1 MAIYD
6 VLALAVRNLRR
17 RRGRSILTAVAVALG
32 SALLVALVAISAT
45 ADTRVVSQL
54 SKGGPLAAI
63 HVDDSRPGGG
73 ALQSD
78 DLQTAGHHNLD
89 AAAVQ
94 AVRRSR
100 YVSAVVAVLTVPA
113 LAVPCPPALGPVPAS
128 RATGLCAKG
137 DDPYQAGLVGADLT
151 QAGQLPIT
159 VLVGRLPAPHS
170 FSEVAVT
177 ETYLDHLQLNPT
189 GATSVLGTR
198 IEFGTP
204 RLVGAAKHLQERWFQ
219 ATIVGVVAQSVE
231 SGDFLVPIEQTQA
244 ARAFAMT
251 GNTDSAGFGGIAS
264 PNSALIVIADRLDHV
279 HAVRSELF
287 DLGFASSAPE
297 HLVASVLRYL
307 HVVDIVLAGIG
318 VVAVAIAV
326 LGIANSLLAAVRER
340 WRDIGVL
347 KAIGADDR
355 DVLLW
360 FLIEAAILG
369 AVGGVAG
376 TVVGLAVAAGV
387 GMSVNSFLAAQG
399 LQGVDLRSIP
409 VQLVVL
415 APLGTA
421 LLAMVAG
428 ALPAMRA
435 ARLPAREAMGAL

>member
-1 MAIYD
+1 MPIYD
-6 VLALAVRNLRR
+6 VLQLAVRNLRR

-32 SALLVALVAISAT
+32 SGLLVALVAISAT

-73 ALQSD
+73 SLQSD

-89 AAAVQ
+89 AAAVE
-94 AVRRSR
+94 AIRHSR

-113 LAVPCPPALGPVPAS
+113 LAVPCPPSPGPTPAPLP
-128 RATGLCAKG
+128 TGVCANAG
-137 DDPYQAGLVGADLT
+137 DPYQAFLVGADLT
-151 QAGQLPIT
+151 QSGSLPIT
-159 VLVGRLPAPHS
+159 ILAGRLPAAHS
-170 FSEVAVT
+170 LAEVAVT
-177 ETYLDHLQLNPT
+177 ETYLDHLQLDPVH
-189 GATSVLGTR
+189 AASVIGTR
-198 IEFGTP
+198 IAFGTP
-204 RLVGAAKHLQERWFQ
+204 RLVGPAKHLQQRWFQ
-219 ATIVGVVAQSVE
+219 VRIVGVVAQSVE
-231 SGDFLVPIEQTQA
+231 SGDFLVPIEQTQV
-244 ARAFAMT
+244 ARAFALT
-251 GNTDSAGFGGIAS
+251 GNTDFGGFGGIAS
-264 PNSALIVIADRLDHV
+264 PNSALVVIADRLDHV

-318 VVAVAIAV
+318 LVAVAIAI

-360 FLIEAAILG
+360 FLLEAAILG
-369 AVGGVAG
+369 AAGGIVGTLAGVG
-376 TVVGLAVAAGV
+376 VAAGV
-387 GMSVNSFLAAQG
+387 GLAVNSFLAAQG
-399 LQGVDLRSIP
+399 LQGVDLTSIP
-409 VQLVVL
+409 VQLLLL
-415 APLGTA
+415 APLGTV
-421 LLAMVAG
+421 LLAMLAG
-428 ALPAMRA
+428 AIPALRA